1 MKRIYTLFVGLLTLV
16 VPITAQT
23 EVTTYKP
30 GVTPD
35 GVTYY
40 LPRTAFAISVKL
52 KKTTYTPG
60 EFQPY
65 ASAYLRMPNVP
76 AEPTTQW
83 KIEGISVQ
91 PYGLP
96 DANKIYSVALKKRT
110 VAPLV
115 SLTPDGVLLAV
126 NTDKAPAISPL
137 PVSTPL
143 RTLSPQPLNP
153 REAMNE
159 EILLAGNTLKMAELT
174 ANEILDIRD
183 SRNLLMKGQAD
194 FMPKDGEQLKL
205 MLAKLDAQEQA
216 LLQAFKGYTTEEE
229 QTIVVRYEPKGEAKD
244 EVLFRL
250 SQHQGLVSADDLV
263 GAPIYVRLTDLKT
276 IPDSVPVD
284 PKIAAKREVEDV
296 RYNLPTQ
303 CRLEIYTPQAKLH
316 TGQYAVAQLGRV
328 EYLGGALFSKN
339 ATTKLTLVPTTGGID
354 KLEVAPQ

>member
-1 MKRIYTLFVGLLTLV
+1 MVCAMCL
-16 VPITAQT
+16 PMAAQT
-23 EVTTYKP
+23 EVTPYKP
-30 GVTPD
+30 GVTLD

-65 ASAYLRMPNVP
+65 AAAYLRLNDVP
-76 AEPTTQW
+76 PTATTAW
-83 KIEGISVQ
+83 RIEGMSVL

-96 DANKIYSVALKKRT
+96 DEQKIYSVALKKRT

-115 SLTPDGVLLAV
+115 
-126 NTDKAPAISPL
+126 
-137 PVSTPL
+137 
-143 RTLSPQPLNP
+143 TLSPEGILLGVNTADVADVQALPTSTTLRQVSPQALNP
-153 REAMNE
+153 RDFMSE

-205 MLAKLDAQEQA
+205 MLAKLDAQEAA

-229 QTIVVRYEPKGEAKD
+229 QTVVIYYMPKAEAKD

-250 SQHQGLVSADDLV
+250 SQKQGIVPADDLI
-263 GAPIYVRLTDLKT
+263 GAPVYVALTDLKT
-276 IPDSVPVD
+276 LPDSVPVD
-284 PKIAAKREVEDV
+284 PKTAAKRDAEDV

-303 CRLEIYTPQAKLH
+303 CRLDIYTPHTSLY
-316 TGQYAVAQLGRV
+316 TGQHPVAQLGRV

-339 ATTKLTLVPTTGGID
+339 TTTKLRLIPATGAIERLD
-354 KLEVAPQ
+354 AVSQP